1 VIGALLRVPAYKL
14 MHALGFPRL
23 RPVNVTI
30 STTFRCNSRCLT
42 CNVYERPVVELT
54 AEEWDRVFA
63 ALGRSVIW
71 FTFSGGE
78 PFLRRDLADIIESA
92 YRRCRPKVINIP
104 TNGTFPQRVLE
115 GAERLTRL
123 LRGTQLVINISL
135 DATGERNDVIRGY
148 KKDYELAT
156 ETLRRL
162 KGLGAANLT
171 VGIHSVLSTH
181 NVHDFPAIADQLMAL
196 RPDQYIA
203 EPAEERVELQTMGS
217 GITPTPDDFDKAIGH
232 LERRLN
238 ERADDGLPALTR
250 AIRLVYYRLARET
263 IRRQEQTIPCYAAIS
278 SAHIAATGDV
288 WGCCVKARPLGNIRE
303 ANFDFD
309 AIWRSAAA
317 GEERRSIKN
326 KECACPLANAAY
338 TSILCD
344 SRSLL
349 RVGRNLLGSRHAARQ
364 GAGDA
369 AGSRADGPSSSSR
382 ESGGPAPGAGA
393 AESGK

>member
-14 MHALGFPRL
+14 MHAFGYPRL

-54 AEEWDRVFA
+54 AEEWERVFV
-63 ALGRSVIW
+63 ALGRSVTW
-71 FTFSGGE
+71 FPFSGGE
-78 PFLRRDLADIIESA
+78 PFLRPDLVDIIESA
-92 YRRCRPKVINIP
+92 YRRCRPKVVNIP
-104 TNGTFPQRVLE
+104 TNGTFPDRVVK
-115 GAERLTRL
+115 GVERLTGL
-123 LRGTQLVINISL
+123 FKGTQLVINVSL
-135 DATGERNDVIRGY
+135 DAVGERNDAIRGY
-148 KKDYELAT
+148 KKDFELAT
-156 ETLRRL
+156 ETFRRL
-162 KGLGAANLT
+162 KELHAANLT
-171 VGIHSVLSTH
+171 VGIHSVVSTH

-203 EPAEERVELQTMGS
+203 EPAEERVELQTMES
-217 GITPTPDDFDKAIGH
+217 GITPTPGDFDTAIGH
-232 LERRLN
+232 LERRLS

-278 SAHIAATGDV
+278 SAHIAADGSV
-288 WGCCVKARPLGNIRE
+288 WGCCVKAKPLGNIRE
-303 ANFDFD
+303 SNFDFD

-317 GEERRSIKN
+317 RRERRSIKN

-349 RVGRNLLGSRHAARQ
+349 RVGRNLLARRRASGREGPSTAPTGSGGHAA
-364 GAGDA
+364 GEGTTEK
-369 AGSRADGPSSSSR
+369 ST
-382 ESGGPAPGAGA
+382 
-393 AESGK
+393 